1 MDPADIFSAGC
12 RPSQTAHLP
21 LSPFG
26 LALKNLEAGV
36 SSSHP
41 SYLAAGIHR
50 SPLPYTPGSSEQQ
63 QAAVKLHGVLLTHRK
78 SLAFSPG

>member
-1 MDPADIFSAGC
+1 MDPADTFSARC

-21 LSPFG
+21 LFPFG

-41 SYLAAGIHR
+41 SYLAAGIHC
-50 SPLPYTPGSSEQQ
+50 SPLPYTPSSSEQQ
-63 QAAVKLHGVLLTHRK
+63 QATVKLHGVFFTHRK